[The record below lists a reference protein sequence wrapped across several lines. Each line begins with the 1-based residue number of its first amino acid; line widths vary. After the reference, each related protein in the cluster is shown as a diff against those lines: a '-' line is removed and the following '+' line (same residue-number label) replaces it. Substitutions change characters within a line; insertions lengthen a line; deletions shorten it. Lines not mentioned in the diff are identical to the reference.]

1 MKNLLKLYNFSN
13 YAFTNGRG
21 VYLFDKNNK
30 RFIDFSSGI
39 AVNALGYNHS
49 LVNKTI
55 KDQLKTGILHLSGS
69 QIHKYKLELA
79 SLLSKI
85 TNKGKVFFSNSGTES
100 IEAAIKFARIWGH
113 LNNKKFEIIS
123 MKNGFHGR
131 TLGSLSLGSNKFY
144 KNNMG
149 QIPKNVK
156 FCKFNDVEHL
166 KKLVNP
172 KKTLAII
179 LECIQG
185 DGGIHICSKEFS
197 KSIKAI
203 CKKHNILLII
213 DEIQTGIGRTGKIFS
228 YKHYGFQPDIIT
240 ISKALGTGYPIA
252 ATILNTKISK
262 VLKLGQH
269 GSTFGG
275 GMMQTRIALNVVK
288 FINRKKFLL
297 EIKKNEIYLRKNLNL
312 LKKQFPNV
320 IKEIRGLGLMY
331 GVELKNNYNVGKITN
346 YCLNNGLIISGLSNN
361 IIRITPPLIINKKE
375 IKFGIKILKNTFKKF
390 LNN

>member
-1 MKNLLKLYNFSN
+1 MKLNLL
-13 YAFTNGRG
+13 
-21 VYLFDKNNK
+21 NK
-30 RFIDFSSGI
+30 KFKQR
-39 AVNALGYNHS
+39 L
-49 LVNKTI
+49 TI

-375 IKFGIKILKNTFKKF
+375 IKFGIKILKNAFKKF

>member
-13 YAFTNGRG
+13 YTFTNGRG

-30 RFIDFSSGI
+30 KFIDFSSGI

-49 LVNKTI
+49 LVNKVI
-55 KDQLKTGILHLSGS
+55 KTQLKTGILHLSGS

-331 GVELKNNYNVGKITN
+331 GVELKNNYILPYK
-346 YCLNNGLIISGLSNN
+346 
-361 IIRITPPLIINKKE
+361 IRINYYYLQY
-375 IKFGIKILKNTFKKF
+375 IL
-390 LNN
+390 